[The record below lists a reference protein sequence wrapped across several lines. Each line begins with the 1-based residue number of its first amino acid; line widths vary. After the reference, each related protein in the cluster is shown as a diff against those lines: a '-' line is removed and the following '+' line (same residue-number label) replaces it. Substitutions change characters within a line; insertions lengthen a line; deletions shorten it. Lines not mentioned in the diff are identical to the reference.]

1 MKNPYLIFTLCF
13 IALAAF
19 FYFYPADIFEAELQD
34 NTILFTKE
42 ITLKQV
48 LNPTLIQGA
57 THVEGFN
64 SVNLTI
70 KGWFILITV
79 LVVLP
84 LMIAYRVTL
93 KRYPRRAKPE

>member
-13 IALAAF
+13 TVLAAF
-19 FYFYPADIFEAELQD
+19 FYFYPADIFEAELQEQ
-34 NTILFTKE
+34 TITFTKE

-48 LNPTLIQGA
+48 LNPNLIEGA
-57 THVEGFN
+57 SQAEGFN
-64 SVNLTI
+64 AVHLTI

-93 KRYPRRAKPE
+93 KRYPRRSKPE